1 MISSLNNLADIV
13 IDIIKN
19 NKKINNKVIKVIM
32 AYIKY
37 SEGKI
42 NLEELYES
50 VKSVKSESCKVR
62 KPQPYYKCN
71 FDDENKLKQ
80 KARTIENMYFKKVDE
95 IESGEINNEYE
106 QK

>member
-1 MISSLNNLADIV
+1 MILRLINLADIV
-13 IDIIKN
+13 IDKIK
-19 NKKINNKVIKVIM
+19 NKKINNEVIKKVVM
-32 AYIKY
+32 AYIEY

-50 VKSVKSESCKVR
+50 VKFVSCKVR
-62 KPQPYYKCN
+62 NPQPYHKCN

-80 KARTIENMYFKKVDE
+80 KAIIIKNKYFNEVDNVK
-95 IESGEINNEYE
+95 SGEINNEYE